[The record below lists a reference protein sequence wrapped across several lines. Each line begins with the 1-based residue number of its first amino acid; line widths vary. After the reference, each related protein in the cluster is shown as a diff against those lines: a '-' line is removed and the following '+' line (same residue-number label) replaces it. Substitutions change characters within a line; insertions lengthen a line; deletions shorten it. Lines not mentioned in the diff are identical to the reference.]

1 MKSAR
6 VIRSVDAREV
16 HSCNV
21 SETERMLLSDYK
33 ANVTCDTT
41 TEVRTKF

>member
-6 VIRSVDAREV
+6 VIRSVAREV

-21 SETERMLLSDYK
+21 SETQRMLLSDWK